1 MWAQGTLLMCH
12 GSAQRAVVPLWVAAE
27 DIEGR
32 MGGPFLIPHALSSA
46 IFGKKIDKRPSIRG
60 ARSFSTL
67 AASTYCERGHL
78 GVPFKLQDMCNVYQ
92 TCILETCVSAFE
104 RTNQIKTLLSQGVS
118 AARIAEEVGVA
129 QSTVHRIKNKFGPR
143 KGNRAAYKTVSAKLT
158 DQECAVLDGLVKT
171 GVAANRSAL
180 LRKMTRAITGFYD
193 PSPDEDQ
200 FLRKADRDLSGLS
213 TNFNQLTTAL
223 NTSVK
228 RMGHASP
235 TPAQIER
242 VREANDDVKQIRK
255 VIGMMLNNMQVK
267 SASLKDRIATQLPE
281 DADDE

>member
-1 MWAQGTLLMCH
+1 
-12 GSAQRAVVPLWVAAE
+12 
-27 DIEGR
+27 
-32 MGGPFLIPHALSSA
+32 
-46 IFGKKIDKRPSIRG
+46 
-60 ARSFSTL
+60 
-67 AASTYCERGHL
+67 
-78 GVPFKLQDMCNVYQ
+78 MCNVYQ

-158 DQECAVLDGLVKT
+158 DQECAVLDGLVKA

-180 LRKMTRAITGFYD
+180 LRKMTRAIAGFYD

-267 SASLKDRIATQLPE
+267 SASLKDRIATQLHE